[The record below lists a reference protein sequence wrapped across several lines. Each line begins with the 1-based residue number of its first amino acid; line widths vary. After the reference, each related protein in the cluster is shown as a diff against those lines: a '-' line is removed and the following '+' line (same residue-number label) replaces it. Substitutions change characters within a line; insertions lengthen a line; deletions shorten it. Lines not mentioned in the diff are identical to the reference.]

1 MNIIS
6 ISSFKFCGLILFY
19 VVLYIYIYMYFILSF
34 PMKKIPSQL
43 MHLVCTFSPEI
54 EDIIWSYLHK
64 FTPNYGCF
72 YGTLWEY
79 KCAFQRV
86 NQIFVFN

>member
-1 MNIIS
+1 
-6 ISSFKFCGLILFY
+6 
-19 VVLYIYIYMYFILSF
+19 MYFILSF

-72 YGTLWEY
+72 YGTL
-79 KCAFQRV
+79 
-86 NQIFVFN
+86 